1 MTTKSN
7 FVIVPLIAVF
17 LSVMSGCMYLDRI
30 DDISSAAQASFYGY
44 NKELTINSNPQGAY
58 VLIEENGTYKT
69 LGQTPLKYYVDFN
82 SGSNTYYT
90 LLLAQPGYHNQ
101 NVKMISAVNNS
112 NYLTE
117 NRKHLTAAFVA
128 DCFFVVPLPFNILI
142 GLPRASSIPR
152 CTRCR

>member
-128 DCFFVVPLPFNILI
+128 DCFLSF
-142 GLPRASSIPR
+142 
-152 CTRCR
+152 RCRSIF